1 MWDREEWQGINQMYA
16 AAGLP
21 VVMPDDWESI
31 NMMAE
36 QMDTVLAA
44 NECDGDLDGNPLAQ
58 AVASEIV
65 CAVLRPHDIDP
76 NWEPDA
82 PYVDTRWCR
91 EGQQAVVRVL
101 VVSRRTGEP
110 VWVPLTE
117 ASQWLQVAETYARDQ
132 LCSAHNHP
140 DCDYFTRT
148 VSPTP
153 DKPLRPYLIPRSEN
167 AVIIYVCPTCRERMN
182 NHDFTAQDYLRRGA
196 LPWYDTPLPVVDERD
211 DFLLG

>member
-1 MWDREEWQGINQMYA
+1 MYDREYWQGINQMYA

-21 VVMPDDWESI
+21 VVMPEDQEAI
-31 NMMAE
+31 NVMAA
-36 QMDTVLAA
+36 QMDQVLAD
-44 NECDGDLDGNPLAQ
+44 NQLGGELDGNPLAQ
-58 AVASEIV
+58 ATASEIV
-65 CAVLRPHDIDP
+65 CSVLRPRDIDP

-82 PYVDTRWCR
+82 PYVDTRWCP

-101 VVSRRTGEP
+101 VVSRRTGEA

-117 ASQWLQVAETYARDQ
+117 PGQWQQVAETYAPDQ

-140 DCDYFTRT
+140 DCNYFTPT
-148 VSPTP
+148 VSPSP
-153 DKPLRPYLIPRSEN
+153 EKPVLPYLIPRSEN

-182 NHDFTAQDYLRRGA
+182 NPDFLAQDYLGRGA
-196 LPWYDTPLPVVDERD
+196 LPWYDTPQPVVEEGD